1 MELWLRMGR
10 HDIANCLG
18 LASET
23 VSRVLTRFKEEGTL
37 QVENRIIR
45 ISDYPRLWAAAY
57 HDNETNTPLQQ
68 AACI

>member
-37 QVENRIIR
+37 QVENRTIR
-45 ISDYPRLWAAAY
+45 VSDYPRLRASAY
-57 HDNETNTPLQQ
+57 GRHESGVPVQQ
-68 AACI
+68 AACV